1 MEERKTNV
9 EGLILKPVAK
19 EDLSVLKDLL
29 YELAVYEHLEDIFY
43 VTEEILEESLLVK
56 QSAEAFLAIYEGK
69 PVGYS
74 IYFMNFSSF
83 LGRAGM
89 YLEDLY
95 VKPEY
100 RGHGIG
106 LAMIKTVARIA
117 VERGCR
123 RFEWVCLNW
132 NVKSIKFYK
141 SLGAKPLDEWTTY
154 RVTDDDLKKLAE

>member
-1 MEERKTNV
+1 MKTNV
-9 EGLILKPVAK
+9 EGLILKPVEKA
-19 EDLSVLKDLL
+19 DLSVLRGLL

-43 VTEEILEESLLVK
+43 VTEEILEESLLKK
-56 QSAEAFLAIYEGK
+56 QSAEAFLAMYEGK
-69 PVGYS
+69 AVGYA

-95 VKPEY
+95 VQPAY

-106 LAMIKTVARIA
+106 LAMIKAVARIA
-117 VERGCR
+117 VERECR

-132 NVKSIKFYK
+132 NVNSIKFYK

>member
-74 IYFMNFSSF
+74 IYVMNFSSF

-132 NVKSIKFYK
+132 NVNSIKFYK

>member
-1 MEERKTNV
+1 MEIMKTNV
-9 EGLILKPVAK
+9 EGLILKPVEKA
-19 EDLSVLKDLL
+19 DLSVLRGLL

-43 VTEEILEESLLVK
+43 VTEEILEESLLKK
-56 QSAEAFLAIYEGK
+56 QSAEAFLAMYEGK
-69 PVGYS
+69 AVGYA

-95 VKPEY
+95 VQPAY

-106 LAMIKTVARIA
+106 LAMIKAVARIA
-117 VERGCR
+117 VERECR

-132 NVKSIKFYK
+132 NVNSIKFYK

>member
-19 EDLSVLKDLL
+19 EDLYVLKDLL

-132 NVKSIKFYK
+132 NVNSIKFYK